1 MKLRLIPF
9 LLVVCAMTVTD
20 ANARTRSD
28 RCWDW
33 ADQQVRATT
42 TTPARGAA
50 RGAAVGALGGA
61 VFGNAG
67 VGAAAG
73 AGLGAAR
80 RAGQRNRNRQ
90 FFYDQ
95 CMGRR

>member
-1 MKLRLIPF
+1 MKVRLLPF
-9 LLVVCAMTVTD
+9 LLVVCTMIVTD
-20 ANARTRSD
+20 ANARTKSE
-28 RCWDW
+28 RCSDW
-33 ADQQVRATT
+33 AHQQMRATT

-73 AGLGAAR
+73 AGVGAAR
-80 RAGQRNRNRQ
+80 RASQRNRNYQ